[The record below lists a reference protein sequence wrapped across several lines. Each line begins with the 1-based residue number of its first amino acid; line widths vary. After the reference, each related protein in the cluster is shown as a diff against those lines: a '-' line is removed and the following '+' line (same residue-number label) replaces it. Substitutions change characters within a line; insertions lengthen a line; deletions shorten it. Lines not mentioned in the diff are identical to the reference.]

1 MTTGP
6 EPGPCLLALL
16 TRAKAGGQPIVLL
29 GIGNELRG
37 DDAIGHLVAQGLQE
51 LELPGLK
58 AFPVGISLEN
68 ATHLVA
74 RHDAQVL
81 ILVDAVADLER
92 PLGAW
97 DFFEP
102 EALDS
107 FIHSTHS
114 VPLSLFVSYWR
125 QEIPGLEVH
134 FIGVN
139 IHATATFK
147 TVSPEILKARQA
159 LLAAFRNGLSFEP
172 PTSVIM
178 VRNRSKGTP

>member
-1 MTTGP
+1 MTTGLD
-6 EPGPCLLALL
+6 PGPCLMELL

-29 GIGNELRG
+29 GIGNEFRG
-37 DDAIGHLVAQGLQE
+37 DDAIGHLFAQGLQE

-74 RHDAQVL
+74 RHGAQVL
-81 ILVDAVADLER
+81 ILVDAVSDLER

-102 EALDS
+102 EALGC

-125 QEIPGLEVH
+125 KEIPGLEVH

-139 IHATATFK
+139 IHGTDTFQA
-147 TVSPEILKARQA
+147 VSPELLQARQT
-159 LLAAFRNGLSFEP
+159 LLVAFGNGLS
-172 PTSVIM
+172 S
-178 VRNRSKGTP
+178 